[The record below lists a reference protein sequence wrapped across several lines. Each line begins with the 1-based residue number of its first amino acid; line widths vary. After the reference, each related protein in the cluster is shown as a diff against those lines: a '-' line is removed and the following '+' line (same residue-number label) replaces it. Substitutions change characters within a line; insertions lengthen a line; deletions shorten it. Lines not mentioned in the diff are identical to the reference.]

1 MFSFLFDFYN
11 LLFVIIGYSLLNLAV
26 SLVAHFR
33 KKNMPG
39 NNYVYIGTLFALGTV
54 PLLFLYY
61 PLAIAAWFVA
71 IVLYYSGAKMNHEA
85 NDDTTPLF
93 YLFSLTSAVIITFAL
108 FLLHL

>member
-1 MFSFLFDFYN
+1 MFAFLFDFYN

-26 SLVAHFR
+26 SLVAQYR
-33 KKNMPG
+33 KKNTPG
-39 NNYVYIGTLFALGTV
+39 NNYVYIGTLFSLGTI

-61 PLAIAAWFVA
+61 PLAIAAWFVV

-93 YLFSLTSAVIITFAL
+93 YLFSLMIAMIITFAL
-108 FLLHL
+108 FLIHL